1 MVSFKVIL
9 DYNSLKGQDMIH
21 IEKRDLIFL
30 RKCTVLGVEF
40 SMGEKKKKKTTP
52 IHGKLRRNVGA
63 ADHVFNS

>member
-1 MVSFKVIL
+1 
-9 DYNSLKGQDMIH
+9 MIH

-40 SMGEKKKKKTTP
+40 SMGEKKKKKNTP